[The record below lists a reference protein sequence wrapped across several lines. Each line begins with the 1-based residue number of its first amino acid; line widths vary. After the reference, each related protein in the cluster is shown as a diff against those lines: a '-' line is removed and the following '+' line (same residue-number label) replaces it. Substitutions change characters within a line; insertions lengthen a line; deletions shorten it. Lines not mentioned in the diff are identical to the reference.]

1 MPSAWEVVSGLD
13 LRDAYVRQDPLSEF
27 VPKSPAIY
35 LWRRALRVPREAL
48 ISSTEFT
55 KWLNGATQV
64 PIAEVRGQ
72 RLSHFA
78 VVDHLTVRGAGLTPT
93 KQQQFRSLMA
103 TRRARE
109 WLAKYLHDLRDLLPP
124 LYCGETVN
132 LVQRTREHLSG
143 ETGFGQRLQRQDFG
157 VSWSD
162 LELAF
167 YRLDRLHLRDDNRAT
182 NLRKLLELLTTTF
195 SVSGYVSRRG

>member
-1 MPSAWEVVSGLD
+1 MPSAWEAVSGRD

-48 ISSTEFT
+48 SSGTEFA
-55 KWLNGATQV
+55 KWLSRVMQV
-64 PIAEVRGQ
+64 PIAEIRDQ

-78 VVDHLTVRGAGLTPT
+78 IMDKLTIRSAGLTIT
-93 KQQQFRSLMA
+93 KQQQFQSIMT
-103 TRRARE
+103 TRRARQ
-109 WLAKYLHDLRDLLPP
+109 WLARYLHDLRDVLPP
-124 LYCGETVN
+124 LYCGETMN
-132 LVQRTREHLSG
+132 LAQRTREHLSG
-143 ETGFGQRLQRQDFG
+143 ETGFGQRLQLQEFG
-157 VSWSD
+157 ISWSD

-167 YRLDRLHLRDDNRAT
+167 YRLDRLQPPDDARAT
-182 NLRKLLELLTTTF
+182 NFRKLLELLTTAF